1 VPDVLKELIA
11 SFVESNQEEKPMKR
25 LIIVALAL
33 CLVGAVAFAQSADTK
48 YGEPM
53 TVEGV
58 TPLAD
63 ILESPEMYVGKEVR
77 TAGYIYT
84 MCDDSGCWLGVLP
97 SVGGEKV
104 VKVAYSHTDVR
115 FPIGEETT
123 GRYVELQGEV
133 VTVEQEAEEH
143 AAHMAAEGGAHEH
156 AEEAEHAEHAVEMR
170 TVYVCPMH
178 ADVVSEETGICPV
191 CKMDLEVSEVPVPAP
206 ASIAIMGAS
215 AVVKA
220 KK

>member
-1 VPDVLKELIA
+1 
-11 SFVESNQEEKPMKR
+11 MKKT
-25 LIIVALAL
+25 IIVALAL
-33 CLVGAVAFAQSADTK
+33 CLMGAVATAQSADTK

-63 ILESPEMYVGKEVR
+63 ILESPDMYVGKEVR

-84 MCDDSGCWLGVLP
+84 MCDDAGCWLGVLP
-97 SVGGEKV
+97 SVGADKV
-104 VKVAYSHTDVR
+104 VKVAYSHTDIR

-123 GRYVELQGEV
+123 GHYVEIQGEV

-143 AAHMAAEGGAHEH
+143 AEHMAAEGEMHEQ

-170 TVYVCPMH
+170 TVYACPMH
-178 ADVVSEETGICPV
+178 PDVVSEDAGTCPV
-191 CKMDLEVSEVPVPAP
+191 CKMNLEAGEVPVPEP
-206 ASIAIMGAS
+206 ASVAIMGAS

>member
-1 VPDVLKELIA
+1 
-11 SFVESNQEEKPMKR
+11 MKKT
-25 LIIVALAL
+25 IIVALAL
-33 CLVGAVAFAQSADTK
+33 FLVGAVAFAQSADTK

-63 ILESPEMYVGKEVR
+63 ILASPDMYVGKEVR

-84 MCDDSGCWLGVLP
+84 MCDGMGCWLGVLP
-97 SVGGEKV
+97 SVGADTV

-123 GRYVELQGEV
+123 GHYVEIQGEV
-133 VTVEQEAEEH
+133 VTVEQEAVEH
-143 AAHMAAEGGAHEH
+143 AEHMVAEGEMHEP
-156 AEEAEHAEHAVEMR
+156 AEEAEHTEHAEHAGHAVEMR
-170 TVYVCPMH
+170 TVYACSMH
-178 ADVVSEETGICPV
+178 PDVVSEDAGTCPICKV
-191 CKMDLEVSEVPVPAP
+191 DLEAAEVPVPEP

>member
-1 VPDVLKELIA
+1 
-11 SFVESNQEEKPMKR
+11 MKKT
-25 LIIVALAL
+25 IIVALAL
-33 CLVGAVAFAQSADTK
+33 CLVGAVAIAQSADTK

-53 TVEGV
+53 TVESV
-58 TPLAD
+58 TTLAD
-63 ILESPEMYVGKEVR
+63 ILASPEMYVGKEVR

-84 MCDDSGCWLGVLP
+84 MCDDAGCWLGVLP
-97 SVGGEKV
+97 SVGADKV

-115 FPIGEETT
+115 FPLGEETT
-123 GRYVELQGEV
+123 GHYVELQGEV

-143 AAHMAAEGGAHEH
+143 AEHMAAEGEMHEH

-170 TVYVCPMH
+170 TVYACPMH
-178 ADVVSEETGICPV
+178 ADVVSEAAGTCSI
-191 CKMDLEVSEVPVPAP
+191 CKMDLESKEVPVPAP
-206 ASIAIMGAS
+206 ASVAIMGAS